1 MAERSAAATNPGKAS
16 APARARKGRK
26 ARPTLSVV
34 AGGSPA
40 EPAAD
45 ASPKNAPSAPPKHHR
60 KPKRTLTP
68 ANIVKTVVNVAASG
82 RVLARAFIKPAT
94 SAALREKVVL
104 GVTSVNDCRYCA
116 WGHTHWAMAHGV
128 SLEEVNQILGHQTA
142 ELAAKDPAEAAAILF
157 AQHYAEHHDQFDPQA
172 IDNLRQYYSEA
183 QIDEIIAY
191 VRAITLGNLTG
202 NTVDAFLGRFRSHGH
217 TSIFF
222 EGAIA
227 AAVAP
232 IFVAVMMVS
241 KFDRR
246 VGLREMRLP
255 KPA

>member
-1 MAERSAAATNPGKAS
+1 MAARIAAVKDQGKTSAAVRSRKA
-16 APARARKGRK
+16 RK
-26 ARPTLSVV
+26 ARPVLSVV
-34 AGGSPA
+34 AGGTAA
-40 EPAAD
+40 EPVAD
-45 ASPKNAPSAPPKHHR
+45 GAPTKTASAPPKHHR

-68 ANIVKTVVNVAASG
+68 DNFLKTVVNVVASG
-82 RVLARAFIKPAT
+82 RVLARAFIKPRT

-104 GVTSVNDCRYCA
+104 GVTSVNECRYCA

-128 SLEEVNQILGHQTA
+128 SLDEVNRILGHQAA

-157 AQHYAEHHDQFDPQA
+157 AQHYAEHRDQFDPEA
-172 IDNLRQYYSEA
+172 IDNLRKYYSDA

-222 EGAIA
+222 EGAIT

-232 IFVAVMMVS
+232 IFIAVMIVS

-246 VGLREMRLP
+246 IGLDEMRLP
-255 KPA
+255 

>member
-1 MAERSAAATNPGKAS
+1 MAARIAAVKDRRKAS
-16 APARARKGRK
+16 APARSRTPAK
-26 ARPTLSVV
+26 AAATPVVV
-34 AGGSPA
+34 AA
-40 EPAAD
+40 REPAGPA
-45 ASPKNAPSAPPKHHR
+45 AHSAVGSSASAPPKHHR
-60 KPKRTLTP
+60 KPKRTLTSD
-68 ANIVKTVVNVAASG
+68 NFLKTVVNVVASG
-82 RVLARAFIKPAT
+82 RVLATAFIKPRT

-142 ELAAKDPAEAAAILF
+142 QLAAKDPAEAAAILF
-157 AQHYAEHHDQFDPQA
+157 AQHYAEHRDQFDPEA
-172 IDNLRQYYSEA
+172 LENLRLYYSDA

-232 IFVAVMMVS
+232 VFILVMIAS
-241 KFDRR
+241 KFDRK
-246 VGLREMRLP
+246 VGMEEMRLR
-255 KPA
+255 